1 MVPEEWPIAVEPA
14 DRTVEPARARG
25 PSRLSTV
32 RRDFFLDPTERLTE
46 QERALMTA
54 MLLDLVGTLASS
66 IRAAIGGKSSASAPA
81 QPEPTR
87 IAALLGAAGLLDRPQ
102 LIRLMLRRADEQR
115 ILSAF
120 AGHAGPRRLSLLP
133 AMVSDADPAIAAA
146 AMALVLARGRRRDGF
161 GQPRIDLSDLDRRD
175 ARAMAHAVAAAL
187 SPAASSDG
195 RYADAATKTFDAI
208 NQEES
213 LDCAVEA
220 LIEALDAAGRAD
232 ELTVEAASGEG
243 EVALIA
249 QLIARRAGIN
259 QPAVWDHLVNAG
271 EGGLALVAR
280 MAGFSRRAAARL
292 IADLGSTSG
301 AGSVEDEIARYD
313 ALGDEEVAAAL
324 MHWQLP
330 SDYRT
335 AAGAI
340 GGRNG

>member
-14 DRTVEPARARG
+14 DRTVEPAHARG

-54 MLLDLVGTLASS
+54 MLRDLVATLASS
-66 IRAAIGGKSSASAPA
+66 IRAAVGGKSPD
-81 QPEPTR
+81 PEPAR
-87 IAALLGAAGLLDRPQ
+87 IAALLNGAGLLDRPQ

-120 AGHAGPRRLSLLP
+120 AGHAGPRRLPLLP
-133 AMVSDADPAIAAA
+133 KLVSDSDPAVAAA
-146 AMALVLARGRRRDGF
+146 AMALVVARGRRRDGF
-161 GQPRIDLSDLDRRD
+161 GQPRVDLSDLDRRD

-195 RYADAATKTFDAI
+195 QYATAASKTFDAI

-213 LDCAVEA
+213 LDRAVEA
-220 LIEALDAAGRAD
+220 LIDALDATGRAD
-232 ELTVEAASGEG
+232 ESLVEAASGEG
-243 EVALIA
+243 EVALVA
-249 QLIARRAGIN
+249 QIIARRAGIN

-280 MAGFSRRAAARL
+280 MAGFGRRAAARL

-313 ALGDEEVAAAL
+313 ALGTAEVSAAL

-330 SDYRT
+330 SDYR
-335 AAGAI
+335 AARNAI